1 MDILLA
7 HGYFLFDDEHEAK
20 VMRPY
25 PPLGLLYI
33 SAYLKSK
40 GFVVGIFDS
49 TFETLRDFE
58 VRVLREKP
66 AVVGLY
72 VTLMTKP
79 SVLRMLAFCKQNGVT
94 TILGGPDAP
103 YYAQEYLDN
112 GADIIVKG
120 EGETAL
126 AELLPHL
133 ARFGKNNLQN
143 IEGLAF
149 LDDNGQLVETKTRK
163 LIQDLDSLP
172 LPDREAIDLPRYMHV
187 WKEHHG
193 QSSISMLCS
202 RGCPYTCTWCSH
214 SVFGDS
220 HRRRSPQAAAAE
232 LLGIKERYNPD
243 LIWYVDDV
251 FTIHHR
257 WFFQYHEELKKRG
270 LRIPFECISRAE
282 RINEEVAKQLGE
294 MGCFRLWLGSESG
307 SQRILDAMQRRTKVE
322 DVQEK
327 THLLQKYGVEVGMFI
342 MLGYDGEEV
351 SDIKATVEHLKI
363 SSPDTFLT
371 TVAYPI
377 KGTRYYNKVKNEV
390 KAVKAWQVSSDR
402 DLHISGRYSERFYSF
417 ATRWMVNEVALHKAN
432 RKGKVN
438 LLRKAKLFTNAQI
451 GKLGMSLTKYER
463 S

>member
-1 MDILLA
+1 
-7 HGYFLFDDEHEAK
+7 
-20 VMRPY
+20 
-25 PPLGLLYI
+25 
-33 SAYLKSK
+33 
-40 GFVVGIFDS
+40 
-49 TFETLRDFE
+49 
-58 VRVLREKP
+58 
-66 AVVGLY
+66 
-72 VTLMTKP
+72 
-79 SVLRMLAFCKQNGVT
+79 
-94 TILGGPDAP
+94 
-103 YYAQEYLDN
+103 
-112 GADIIVKG
+112 
-120 EGETAL
+120 
-126 AELLPHL
+126 
-133 ARFGKNNLQN
+133 
-143 IEGLAF
+143 
-149 LDDNGQLVETKTRK
+149 
-163 LIQDLDSLP
+163 
-172 LPDREAIDLPRYMHV
+172 
-187 WKEHHG
+187 
-193 QSSISMLCS
+193 
-202 RGCPYTCTWCSH
+202 
-214 SVFGDS
+214 
-220 HRRRSPQAAAAE
+220 
-232 LLGIKERYNPD
+232 
-243 LIWYVDDV
+243 
-251 FTIHHR
+251 
-257 WFFQYHEELKKRG
+257 
-270 LRIPFECISRAE
+270 
-282 RINEEVAKQLGE
+282 